1 MSKEHKTIA
10 LAWAVVAF
18 SLVVVTIDV
27 VLVFAGLDRFLVAL
41 LWLNGLATGQLIS
54 GVRRLSRLVRNPLSC

>member
-1 MSKEHKTIA
+1 MSKEHKVIV

-18 SLVVVTIDV
+18 GLVVVTIDV

-54 GVRRLSRLVRNPLSC
+54 GVRGLSRLVAETP